1 MLSVPLFGVSI
12 IGVACGGSY
21 SQINPGTNLTF
32 YFVETY
38 SNAYFGR
45 TRRGYQMLLHEDFG
59 YVREKQKQNTTNW
72 KCSLHAKFRCKA
84 RAVTKELDGQHFV
97 RITCGTHTHAPHA
110 GPDRAKDY
118 AAGEIKDEDNGSTPL

>member
-1 MLSVPLFGVSI
+1 MAFRFNQ
-12 IGVACGGSY
+12 CGLWLGAH
-21 SQINPGTNLTF
+21 SQIGPGTNLSF
-32 YFVETY
+32 CFVETY

-84 RAVTKELDGQHFV
+84 RAVTKNIDGQHYV
-97 RITCGTHTHAPHA
+97 RITCGTHTHGPHA
-110 GPDRAKDY
+110 GPERAKVY
-118 AAGEIKDEDNGSTPL
+118 TREIKDEDDSPAL